1 MRGASTSATRCRCSS
16 SNEPAPLYPGPAPDR
31 LGVAPGR
38 LVARQLVR
46 GVEPGELLSGED
58 VSRRTDAFRIAQR
71 AGQQM
76 DFIRHALVLVG
87 ERRAAIRA
95 EPPSHA
101 GRRSKV

>member
-1 MRGASTSATRCRCSS
+1 MRGASTSVTRCRCSNSS
-16 SNEPAPLYPGPAPDR
+16 SNEPAPLFPGPAADG

-38 LVARQLVR
+38 LVARQVVR

-58 VSRRTDAFRIAQR
+58 VSRRTDALRFPQR

-87 ERRAAIRA
+87 ERRAAARA

-101 GRRSKV
+101 WR